1 MNAKKV
7 NKNIQKNRGA
17 NLSKAIE
24 YGKYQSP
31 FGLLWIG
38 LYQNELCFISK
49 DTYKIKKLNHFFS
62 EFEEIEKIP
71 FKLKKELDQYFAGN
85 SKGFHYPL
93 HFFSGTI
100 FERKVWKAL
109 LTIPYGETRSYAWL
123 AKKIGNPQA
132 VRAVGGANGKNQ
144 IPIVIPCHRVI
155 NSNGKLGG
163 YSGGLSFKKKLL
175 ELEGITL

>member
-1 MNAKKV
+1 MNSKKV
-7 NKNIQKNRGA
+7 NKNIQKNRQSS
-17 NLSKAIE
+17 LSKEIQ
-24 YGKYQSP
+24 YGKYLSP
-31 FGLLWIG
+31 LGLLWIG
-38 LYQNELCFISK
+38 LYQNELCLISK
-49 DTYKIKKLNHFFS
+49 DISNIKKLNRFFS
-62 EFEEIEKIP
+62 EFEEIEKLP
-71 FKLKKELDQYFAGN
+71 LKLKKELDQYFSGK
-85 SKGFHYPL
+85 SKEFNYPL
-93 HFFSGTI
+93 HFFSGTE
-100 FERKVWKAL
+100 FEQKVWKAL
-109 LTIPYGETRSYAWL
+109 QTIPYGETRSYAWL